1 MMPRF
6 RPEGTF
12 GRWLPELAALAGLL
26 LFPLV
31 FPMIGGTFDMMDR
44 ILIWGLFGLGF
55 DILFGVTGLLSFGQA
70 AFYGIGGFTAAHL
83 LISGYLLNAVIA
95 LIAGTILA
103 SAFGLII
110 GMLSLRRSGIY
121 FAMLTLAFGE
131 MFYFLDI
138 SPLSQLTG
146 GENGLSG
153 VPAANIG
160 LGIVVRTPGEMYWLI
175 ALLFFLGFA
184 LARRIVNSKFGA
196 ILIAIRDNSARVGV
210 LGHDV
215 QKYKLAAFVIAA
227 AYGGLAGGLLG
238 LFQGYMPPDAFY
250 LETSGQLVI
259 QTVIGGAG
267 TLLGPTV
274 GAAVWIYLRS
284 ELQQLDSI
292 GALWKMILGIVF
304 VLIVTL
310 LPKGICGGIRALR
323 HRLKAAAAA
332 PLEDLSSHATKKV
345 AGAPN
350 DASAPNDAGA
360 LDYADAAGAALPAAV
375 ARKRCALTGPIIL
388 EAKNV
393 FKRYGG
399 LTAVDDVSF
408 QLVEGEIRA
417 LIGPNGAGKTTFF
430 NMLAGTVPVT
440 EGEIH
445 FAGEQITHLGSTAV
459 CQLGL
464 AKSFQIN
471 QLFPSLSVSNNIRIA
486 TLARR
491 YGKFYP
497 SMLRDIE
504 YDADIR
510 RATAEAIEAVQLSG
524 RADVPA
530 SELAYGEKRRLE
542 IGLALATKPR
552 VLLLDEPTAGMSPSE
567 RTDTVQLL
575 KRIAAGIT
583 IVIVEHD
590 MDVVFGLADRVTVLF
605 NGRKIAEGSPEAIQ
619 ANAEVRA
626 AYLGDP
632 ANI

>member
-1 MMPRF
+1 VRLPF
-6 RPEGTF
+6 RAQGALR
-12 GRWLPELAALAGLL
+12 RWLPELAALVGLL
-26 LFPLV
+26 LFPFV
-31 FPMIGGTFDMMDR
+31 FPLIGGTFDMMDR

-55 DILFGVTGLLSFGQA
+55 DILFGFTGLLSFGQA
-70 AFYGIGGFTAAHL
+70 AFYGIGGFTAVYL
-83 LISGYLLNAVIA
+83 LIGGYLTNAIVA
-95 LIAGTILA
+95 LMAGTVLA
-103 SAFGLII
+103 SILGGLI
-110 GMLSLRRSGIY
+110 GVLSLRRSGIY

-138 SPLSQLTG
+138 SPLSKFTG

-153 VPAANIG
+153 VPPANIG
-160 LGIVVRTPGEMYWLI
+160 FGILLRTPEEMYWLI

-184 LARRIVNSKFGA
+184 LARRIVNSSFGA
-196 ILIAIRDNSARVGV
+196 ILLAIRDNAARVGV

-215 QKYKLAAFVIAA
+215 QKYKLTAFVIAA

-250 LETSGQLVI
+250 LETSGQLVV
-259 QTVIGGAG
+259 QTVLGGAG
-267 TLLGPTV
+267 SLVGPTI

-284 ELQQLDSI
+284 ELQQVEGI
-292 GALWKMILGIVF
+292 GSLWKMILGIIF

-310 LPKGICGGIRALR
+310 LRKGICGGIRMLWRRVTADAP
-323 HRLKAAAAA
+323 AAAKTRF
-332 PLEDLSSHATKKV
+332 D
-345 AGAPN
+345 
-350 DASAPNDAGA
+350 A
-360 LDYADAAGAALPAAV
+360 LDAPKPALPVAV
-375 ARKRCALTGPIIL
+375 TRPRSALTGSIIL

-393 FKRYGG
+393 VKRFGG

-408 QLVEGEIRA
+408 QLAEGEIRA

-440 EGEIH
+440 GGEIH
-445 FAGEQITHLGSTAV
+445 FAGEQITHLDCTAV
-459 CQLGL
+459 CQRGL

-471 QLFPSLSVSNNIRIA
+471 QLFLSLSVRDNIRIA

-497 SMLRDIE
+497 SMLRNIGH
-504 YDADIR
+504 DADIK
-510 RATAEAIEAVQLSG
+510 RAIDEVIEAVELGG
-524 RADVPA
+524 RADAPA
-530 SELAYGEKRRLE
+530 NELAYGEKRRLE

-552 VLLLDEPTAGMSPSE
+552 LLLLDEPTAGMSPSE
-567 RTDTVQLL
+567 RADTVQLL

-626 AYLGDP
+626 AYLGSP
-632 ANI
+632 ADK

>member
-6 RPEGTF
+6 RAQGAF
-12 GRWLPELAALAGLL
+12 GRWLPELAAVASLV
-26 LFPLV
+26 LFPFV

-55 DILFGVTGLLSFGQA
+55 DILFGFTGLLSFGQA
-70 AFYGIGGFTAAHL
+70 AFYGIGGFTAVYL
-83 LISGYLLNAVIA
+83 LINGYLANAIVA
-95 LIAGTILA
+95 LAAGTILA
-103 SAFGLII
+103 SMFGI
-110 GMLSLRRSGIY
+110 GIGVLSLRRSGIY

-138 SPLSQLTG
+138 SPLAKLTG

-160 LGIVVRTPGEMYWLI
+160 LGIELRTPEQMYWLI
-175 ALLFFLGFA
+175 ALLFLLGFV
-184 LARRIVNSKFGA
+184 LARRIVNSSFGA
-196 ILIAIRDNSARVGV
+196 ILLAIRDNIVRVGV

-215 QKYKLAAFVIAA
+215 QKYKLTAFMIAA

-250 LETSGQLVI
+250 LETSGQLVV
-259 QTVIGGAG
+259 QTIIGGAG
-267 TLLGPTV
+267 TLVGPTI

-284 ELQQLDSI
+284 ELQQVAVI
-292 GALWKMILGIVF
+292 GDLWKMILGIIF
-304 VLIVTL
+304 VLVVTL
-310 LPKGICGGIRALR
+310 LRNGICGGIRVLWR
-323 HRLKAAAAA
+323 RLTTRAAA
-332 PLEDLSSHATKKV
+332 PPSELGVATP
-345 AGAPN
+345 ANG
-350 DASAPNDAGA
+350 
-360 LDYADAAGAALPAAV
+360 LAAFPSV
-375 ARKRCALTGPIIL
+375 ARKRADLRSPVIL
-388 EAKNV
+388 EAKHV
-393 FKRYGG
+393 LKRYGG
-399 LTAVDDVSF
+399 LTAVNDVSF
-408 QLVEGEIRA
+408 QVTEGEIRA

-445 FAGEQITHLGSTAV
+445 FAGEQITHLGSTVV
-459 CQLGL
+459 CQRGL

-471 QLFPSLSVSNNIRIA
+471 QLFPSLSVRNNIRIS

-491 YGKFYP
+491 YGKFHP
-497 SMLRDIE
+497 SMLRNIK
-504 YDADIR
+504 YDADIG
-510 RATAEAIEAVQLSG
+510 RATDEAIKAVQLG
-524 RADVPA
+524 DRADALA

-552 VLLLDEPTAGMSPSE
+552 VLLLDEPTAGMSPTE
-567 RTDTVQLL
+567 RALTVQLL

-605 NGRKIAEGSPEAIQ
+605 NGRKIAEDAPEAIQ
-619 ANAEVRA
+619 TNAEVRA
-626 AYLGDP
+626 AYLGSL
-632 ANI
+632 AGT

>member
-1 MMPRF
+1 MIVKLRAQ
-6 RPEGTF
+6 GAF
-12 GRWLPELAALAGLL
+12 GRWVPELAAAVSLL
-26 LFPLV
+26 LFPFV
-31 FPMIGGTFDMMDR
+31 FPIIGGTSDMMDR

-55 DILFGVTGLLSFGQA
+55 DILLGFTGLLSFGQA
-70 AFYGIGGFTAAHL
+70 AFYGIGGFTTAYL
-83 LISGYLLNAVIA
+83 LISGYLTNAVVA
-95 LIAGTILA
+95 LIAGTIVA
-103 SAFGLII
+103 SASGVLI
-110 GMLSLRRSGIY
+110 GVLSLRRSGVY

-138 SPLSQLTG
+138 SPLSKLTG

-153 VPAANIG
+153 VPAAKIG
-160 LGIVVRTPGEMYWLI
+160 FGIQARTPEEMYWLI
-175 ALLFFLGFA
+175 ALIFFLGFV
-184 LARRIVNSKFGA
+184 LARRIVNSPFGA
-196 ILIAIRDNSARVGV
+196 VLVAMRDNITRVGV

-215 QKYKLAAFVIAA
+215 QKYKLTAFVIAA
-227 AYGGLAGGLLG
+227 AYGGMAGGLLG

-250 LETSGQLVI
+250 LETSGQLVV
-259 QTVIGGAG
+259 QTIMGGAAS
-267 TLLGPTV
+267 LVGPTI

-284 ELQQLDSI
+284 ELQQVEAI
-292 GALWKMILGIVF
+292 GSLWKMILGIVF

-310 LPKGICGGIRALR
+310 LPTGIYGGIRKLWSRPTAT
-323 HRLKAAAAA
+323 A
-332 PLEDLSSHATKKV
+332 PPRKLASEAT
-345 AGAPN
+345 N
-350 DASAPNDAGA
+350 DANAT
-360 LDYADAAGAALPAAV
+360 LPVAV
-375 ARKRCALTGPIIL
+375 ARKHYASASPIIL
-388 EAKNV
+388 EARNV
-393 FKRYGG
+393 VKRYDG

-408 QLVEGEIRA
+408 HLAEGEIRA

-459 CQLGL
+459 CQRGV

-471 QLFPSLSVSNNIRIA
+471 QLFPSLSVRNNVRIS

-504 YDADIR
+504 RNADIKQ
-510 RATAEAIEAVQLSG
+510 ATDEAIEAVRLSD
-524 RADVPA
+524 RADAPA

-567 RTDTVQLL
+567 RSDTVQLL
-575 KRIAAGIT
+575 KRIATGIT

-605 NGRKIAEGSPEAIQ
+605 NGRKIAEDSPESIQ

-626 AYLGDP
+626 AYLGSP
-632 ANI
+632 AGK

>member
-6 RPEGTF
+6 RAQGIF
-12 GRWLPELAALAGLL
+12 GRWLPELAAIAGLL
-26 LFPLV
+26 LFPFV
-31 FPMIGGTFDMMDR
+31 FPIIGGTFDMMDR

-55 DILFGVTGLLSFGQA
+55 DILFGFTGLLSFGQA
-70 AFYGIGGFTAAHL
+70 AFYGIGGFTAVYL
-83 LISGYLLNAVIA
+83 LISGYLTNAVVA

-103 SAFGLII
+103 ATFGIII
-110 GMLSLRRSGIY
+110 GVLSLRRAGVY

-138 SPLSQLTG
+138 SPLSRFTG

-153 VPAANIG
+153 VPAAKIG
-160 LGIVVRTPGEMYWLI
+160 FGIEVRTPEEMYWFI
-175 ALLFFLGFA
+175 AFLFFLGFV
-184 LARRIVNSKFGA
+184 LARRIVKSPLGA
-196 ILIAIRDNSARVGV
+196 ILLAIRDNIARVGV

-215 QKYKLAAFVIAA
+215 QKYKLTAFVIAA
-227 AYGGLAGGLLG
+227 AYGGLSGGLLG

-250 LETSGQLVI
+250 LETSGQLVV

-267 TLLGPTV
+267 TLVGPTI

-284 ELQQLDSI
+284 ELQQVDAI
-292 GALWKMILGIVF
+292 GSSWKMILGIVF
-304 VLIVTL
+304 VLIVSL
-310 LPKGICGGIRALR
+310 LRKGICGGVRVLWR
-323 HRLKAAAAA
+323 RLIAAAAA
-332 PLEDLSSHATKKV
+332 PRAERAFDPAK
-345 AGAPN
+345 
-350 DASAPNDAGA
+350 DAGNA
-360 LDYADAAGAALPAAV
+360 KDAGSAQHANNANGTRPEAV
-375 ARKRCALTGPIIL
+375 ARQRSPLTGPIIL

-393 FKRYGG
+393 VKRYGG

-408 QLVEGEIRA
+408 QLAEGEIRA
-417 LIGPNGAGKTTFF
+417 LIGPNGAGKTTLF

-459 CQLGL
+459 CQRGL

-471 QLFPSLSVSNNIRIA
+471 QLFPSLSVRDNIRIS

-491 YGKFYP
+491 YGQFHP
-497 SMLRDIE
+497 SMLRDI
-504 YDADIR
+504 DRDVGIR
-510 RATAEAIEAVQLSG
+510 RATDEAIEAVQLTA
-524 RADVPA
+524 RADAPA

-567 RTDTVQLL
+567 RTDTVKLL

-619 ANAEVRA
+619 ANSEVRA
-626 AYLGDP
+626 AYLGSP
-632 ANI
+632 VAT